1 MGSKAMF
8 ATHYH
13 ELSEMEGLIP
23 GVKNYCIAARELGE
37 DIVFLHRIIRGGT
50 DKSFGIQVARL
61 AGIPTPVIER
71 SKVILEELRKL
82 DVDGHILGIDRGE
95 EPCWRKSRRTEVESW
110 RNFSVPWRWIPSLP
124 FRRSIRYMT

>member
-1 MGSKAMF
+1 MC
-8 ATHYH
+8 
-13 ELSEMEGLIP
+13 IRDR
-23 GVKNYCIAARELGE
+23 NYCIAARELGE

-95 EPCWRKSRRTEVESW
+95 EPVLEEKPSDGGGELAELLRTLEVDTLTPIQALNTLYDLKKRAEAMS
-110 RNFSVPWRWIPSLP
+110 
-124 FRRSIRYMT
+124 